1 MPPAGYSRPILKNDI
16 THPITLIAF
25 LIVLALGGWASLKT
39 WF

>member
-1 MPPAGYSRPILKNDI
+1 MVHTVYARPLLKNDI

-25 LIVLALGGWASLKT
+25 LIVLSLGAWLTIKT

>member
-1 MPPAGYSRPILKNDI
+1 MPPSFYSRPILKNDI

-25 LIVLALGGWASLKT
+25 LIVLALGGWLVIQT